1 MGKIGISCVLAFAVC
16 APLMYSQEVEIP
28 WETGVTGGF
37 GWHSSKDIH
46 ARGSSAKASVG
57 GAIAVS
63 GYVGHNMYR
72 LVSGEIRYTLQI
84 HDLKLSAGGEKT
96 GFNAQSHALQYD
108 FLIHRAPA
116 GAKVRPFVAFG
127 GGIKSFRGTGREMPF
142 QPLNQYAILTHTNQW
157 LGMGSVG
164 A

>member
-1 MGKIGISCVLAFAVC
+1 
-16 APLMYSQEVEIP
+16 
-28 WETGVTGGF
+28 
-37 GWHSSKDIH
+37 
-46 ARGSSAKASVG
+46 
-57 GAIAVS
+57 
-63 GYVGHNMYR
+63 MYR

-108 FLIHRAPA
+108 FLFHRAPA

-164 A
+164 GGGKWRIGRRTLFRAEVRYHISRFPDQVIAPSSGERLKGWMHNVIPMAGISYTF